1 MEMFYREERKGVC
14 CDGGSGF
21 SGSELVFGR

>member
-1 MEMFYREERKGVC
+1 MEMFYIEERKGVC
-14 CDGGSGF
+14 CDRGSGF